1 VRVGWVFIGLGVG
14 SALLYQHLDSVVWG
28 GFMVLV
34 GVALLML
41 KDK

>member
-1 VRVGWVFIGLGVG
+1 VRVGWVFIALGVG